1 MIMKGIALA
10 SVGNQSISR
19 EFLSGERLDVRTIG
33 TETRDD
39 EACIDDGSTIFE
51 PAYRAVY

>member
-1 MIMKGIALA
+1 MKGIALA